1 MPGNGVFPDVNQ
13 VVRLAH
19 VTDGASRTIL
29 VGERPADPET
39 YWGWCAAGRGLD
51 EHGLGDYAARRALGA
66 PGPDWLQGLHARSD
80 AMNRYYGLGEYANP
94 VDAREQALTAKREA
108 QLASTPAP
116 DWFERSANA
125 AIRDNRGVFVA
136 DDRFDLHPQQVPTT
150 VTATSS
156 GRDIDVPQIGI
167 GLGVGLLLALGL
179 FLAMKYTRIRPVAH

>member
-1 MPGNGVFPDVNQ
+1 M
-13 VVRLAH
+13 
-19 VTDGASRTIL
+19 TRTISIITAT
-29 VGERPADPET
+29 VGAALLFALPAYGDS
-39 YWGWCAAGRGLD
+39 WGADKAAQVDTRSEGLNK
-51 EHGLGDYAARRALGA
+51 HYGLGEYATVEPAAVST
-66 PGPDWLQGLHARSD
+66 RSD
-80 AMNRYYGLGEYANP
+80 GLNRYYGLGEYANP
-94 VDAREQALTAKREA
+94 VDAREQALTAKSEA